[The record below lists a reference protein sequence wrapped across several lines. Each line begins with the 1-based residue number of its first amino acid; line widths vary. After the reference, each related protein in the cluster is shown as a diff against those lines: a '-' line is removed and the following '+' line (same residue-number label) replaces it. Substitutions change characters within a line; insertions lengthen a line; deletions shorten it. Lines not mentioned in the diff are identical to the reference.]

1 MTFSFMTTS
10 DRKLSP
16 SLRFFL
22 SFAHRADY
30 VITVLVSLVFI
41 QCIIEWTIDEGIVKV
56 TSDDCSGT
64 IDLDLSFYD
73 EYITYFSPI
82 FKIFIHI
89 NTIHIPHS
97 H

>member
-22 SFAHRADY
+22 SFAHRADH

-41 QCIIEWTIDEGIVKV
+41 QCIIEWTIDEDIVKV

-64 IDLDLSFYD
+64 IDLALSFYD
-73 EYITYFSPI
+73 NILHIFLQYSRITLI
-82 FKIFIHI
+82 
-89 NTIHIPHS
+89 
-97 H
+97 